1 MKYTGV
7 KRCYDNMELKIAA
20 MASMLID
27 HIGAVLIENTVLYN
41 NDGWAMAG
49 VVCRLI
55 GRLAFPLFCF
65 LLVEGFLHTSNKKM
79 YMLRLGL
86 FAMISEMPFDMALYG
101 RVTLYRQNVFFT
113 LFISFIMLI
122 VIQTAER
129 KLIGRPFCIV
139 VQGAAVVL
147 ACGAAFFLL
156 TDYSY
161 MGPLL
166 TAVIYFLRNDR
177 KKQCIIGGILFLY
190 ELTGS
195 LAFLLI
201 YRYTGEKGES
211 RFGRRIL
218 YWFYPLHLLILFGI
232 RYAVCGY

>member
-1 MKYTGV
+1 MNYTGV
-7 KRCYDNMELKIAA
+7 KRYYNNMELKIAA

-27 HIGAVLIENTVLYN
+27 HIGAVLIENTALYN

-65 LLVEGFLHTSNKKM
+65 LLVEGFLHTSNKKI
-79 YMLRLGL
+79 YMLRLL
-86 FAMISEMPFDMALYG
+86 IFALLSEIPFDMALFG

-113 LFISFIMLI
+113 LFISFSMLFA
-122 VIQTAER
+122 IQMAEQ
-129 KLIGRPFCIV
+129 KLMNRSLRIV
-139 VQGAAVVL
+139 VQGGMIFL
-147 ACGAAFFLL
+147 SCGVAFFLL

-211 RFGRRIL
+211 KFSRKIL
-218 YWFYPLHLLILFGI
+218 YWFYPLHLMILFGI